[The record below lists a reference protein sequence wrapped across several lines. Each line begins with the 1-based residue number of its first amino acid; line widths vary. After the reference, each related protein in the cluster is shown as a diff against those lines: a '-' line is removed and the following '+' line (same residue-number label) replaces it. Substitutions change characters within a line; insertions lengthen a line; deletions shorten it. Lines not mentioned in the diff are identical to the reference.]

1 MNIEAPRRQLSLGE
15 EPVGIATYAVPPRL
29 PASYRG
35 ELPSAEEIAKR
46 LEGWAG
52 MNDAGDDA

>member
-29 PASYRG
+29 PASYWG

-46 LEGWAG
+46 REGVDDDEAG
-52 MNDAGDDA
+52 V